1 VSYPALRV
9 RNAPDSLDAERIAL
23 ARTRWTSQDGLL
35 LPFERQVEEHCR
47 MLAGQQWDVWSDQLG
62 KFVDVTTFLSDQEKL
77 WRQRPVVN
85 LLAYWFMLTH
95 ARLTEN
101 PPIVTFQPS
110 TADRAD
116 AQLAETLDTIFKTLW
131 ADVHMPEHMDRLL
144 AWVVAAGM
152 GYTKSYPDFDKGEEQ
167 ERSGPAVAQLPHPE
181 TGEPE
186 DVELDGNVPYAV
198 DGSPQFEIQQD
209 ETGQS
214 VAVATADPEYE
225 KDGAIGVCVLN
236 PIQVRG
242 EWNQKPWTEKKWHIH
257 RDYFSPEEVKARYGV
272 EVSADVSQSGTS
284 SGPGYLER
292 LLFNSGHY
300 GAAQAGGTL
309 STAVFGTGT
318 APQEGYV
325 CVDEMWEKPSAENDQ
340 QGRLLVVTKD
350 KVLYDGARPFPKL
363 QGASPIRRYEFVGV
377 PGRPNGTTPMEF
389 LVPLQRTYNKGWAQ
403 AMEHRALMTNP
414 MILADDSAGLDEDQF
429 VAAPGAI
436 LMGGMR
442 DGKPMVAAFNPP
454 KLSEDFWRLQ
464 DLIYQTFLFLGNVHG
479 TEGQTPTDNASGEL
493 VTQLRANSDRFI
505 GPTARSLVTEISRQA
520 EDWVAILS
528 VMWTRPKLI
537 SYAGDDRIAQ
547 TISIGPELWE
557 GNVNAVPDV
566 ESMIPEGRGEKQARV
581 FQLWQA
587 GWFGAAG
594 GSRDAG
600 QGRADDALPESESRR
615 SPRWRRRCHGESESR
630 AAAARHS
637 PDEIPLFDAYNPT
650 VHLDVTQEYIAS
662 PEFKR
667 NTPDIQHAILEYVAK
682 LQDFAVQKAALQA
695 GRQAQ
700 MQAAISA
707 RGHDCHSSH
716 APRRAGRRWLERTWW
731 RIRFACA
738 ARSRFHA
745 RRSETPDMVSR
756 NPQPPGNTAP
766 QPG

>member
-1 VSYPALRV
+1 
-9 RNAPDSLDAERIAL
+9 
-23 ARTRWTSQDGLL
+23 
-35 LPFERQVEEHCR
+35 
-47 MLAGQQWDVWSDQLG
+47 
-62 KFVDVTTFLSDQEKL
+62 
-77 WRQRPVVN
+77 
-85 LLAYWFMLTH
+85 
-95 ARLTEN
+95 
-101 PPIVTFQPS
+101 
-110 TADRAD
+110 
-116 AQLAETLDTIFKTLW
+116 
-131 ADVHMPEHMDRLL
+131 
-144 AWVVAAGM
+144 
-152 GYTKSYPDFDKGEEQ
+152 
-167 ERSGPAVAQLPHPE
+167 
-181 TGEPE
+181 
-186 DVELDGNVPYAV
+186 
-198 DGSPQFEIQQD
+198 
-209 ETGQS
+209 
-214 VAVATADPEYE
+214 
-225 KDGAIGVCVLN
+225 VLN

-340 QGRLLVVTKD
+340 QGRLLIVTKD

-587 GWFGAAG
+587 GWFGAPADPKTQAKVAPMM
-594 GSRDAG
+594 RFPNLN
-600 QGRADDALPESESRR
+600 RAALP
-615 SPRWRRRCHGESESR
+615 GGVD
-630 AAAARHS
+630 AVTANQNLGQLLLGVS
-637 PDEIPLFDAYNPT
+637 PDEIPLFDAYNPKCIST
-650 VHLDVTQEYIAS
+650 S
-662 PEFKR
+662 RR
-667 NTPDIQHAILEYVAK
+667 NTSRRPNSSATRPTFSTRSRIRREAPGLRCSEGRAPSWPPGAD
-682 LQDFAVQKAALQA
+682 A
-695 GRQAQ
+695 GRDL
-700 MQAAISA
+700 A
-707 RGHDCHSSH
+707 RRHDRRSSD
-716 APRRAGRRWLERTWW
+716 APGRADRRWLERTWW

-745 RRSETPDMVSR
+745 RRSQHAGHGLK
-756 NPQPPGNTAP
+756 NPTAAR
-766 QPG
+766 

>member
-110 TADRAD
+110 TADRSD

-198 DGSPQFEIQQD
+198 DGSPQFEIRQD

-340 QGRLLVVTKD
+340 QGRLLIVTKD

-377 PGRPNGTTPMEF
+377 PGSPNGTTPMEF

-587 GWFGAAG
+587 GWFGAPADPKTQAKVAPMM
-594 GSRDAG
+594 RFPNLN
-600 QGRADDALPESESRR
+600 RAALP
-615 SPRWRRRCHGESESR
+615 GGVD
-630 AAAARHS
+630 AVTANQNLGQLLLGVS
-637 PDEIPLFDAYNPT
+637 PDEIPLFDAYNPE
-650 VHLDVTQEYIAS
+650 VHLDVTQEYVAS

-667 NTPDIQHAILEYVAK
+667 NSPDVQHAVLNYVAK

-700 MQAAISA
+700 MQAAISRA
-707 RGHDCHSSH
+707 VMTVVPPTPPGEPTDDGSSAPGGGSVSH
-716 APRRAGRRWLERTWW
+716 AQLAPDSMPAGP
-731 RIRFACA
+731 
-738 ARSRFHA
+738 S
-745 RRSETPDMVSR
+745 TPDTVSR
-756 NPQPPGNTAP
+756 TPQPPGNTAP